1 MLGPRAEQQSEG
13 VFADDEPLCIGAVLS
28 HEQNRALLTEWLAP
42 KYDVL
47 TPATEGVTFE
57 DVAERADLLLL
68 DAGAYERHADWAAD
82 YRERE
87 ASLFRPVL
95 LLVSNDELRAAADI
109 WATVD
114 DVVSVPVQKAAL
126 HARIHGLLSRRAL
139 SRELAASE
147 DRFRT
152 LFETSPDPAIVVDAD
167 GHVVDSNAAF
177 RDLVGITEDCHGR
190 ALDDFDAFDRA
201 SVETMCGD
209 GDDSTVVPVQTAT
222 EQRYV
227 ECNGNDLATEPGHR
241 IVVLRDVTERIHHER
256 ELQRQVDRLDEFASV
271 LAHEMRNPL
280 GIASGWLDQAE
291 RTGDTSAFE
300 RVEVAHERMNEM
312 IAELLQLARQG
323 SVIGERSS
331 VPLEGLVVNSWNSVT
346 TGDATLHVDP
356 ALADRTVTGD
366 PTRVEEVFANLFRNA
381 VEHSSTDPQ
390 NAERS
395 EDAVEHAVEH
405 AGPDVTVEVGVTE
418 DGRGVYVEDDG
429 PGLEGVDR
437 DRLFKSGYTTA
448 DHGTGFGLAIVKQ
461 IADAHGWTVGAT
473 DAESGGAR
481 FELRGMLDEA
491 RDGEL
496 A

>member
-1 MLGPRAEQQSEG
+1 MSGPRLDQQFDG
-13 VFADDEPLCIGAVLS
+13 GLPDDEPLCIGAVLS
-28 HEQNRALLTEWLAP
+28 HDQNRALLTEWLAP

-47 TPATEGVTFE
+47 TPAPEGVTFE

-68 DAGAYERHADWAAD
+68 DAGAYERHADWVAD

-95 LLVSNDELRAAADI
+95 LLVSDDELRAAADI

-114 DVVSVPVQKAAL
+114 DIVSVPVQKAAL
-126 HARIHGLLSRRAL
+126 HARIRGLLSRRAL

-152 LFETSPDPAIVVDAD
+152 LFETSPDPAIVIDAD

-177 RDLVGITEDCHGR
+177 RDLAGVTADCHGR
-190 ALDDFDAFDRA
+190 SLDDFDAFDRA

-291 RTGDTSAFE
+291 RTGDPAAFE
-300 RVEVAHERMNEM
+300 RVEGAHERMNEM

-331 VPLEGLVVNSWNSVT
+331 VLLAGLVADSWDTVT
-346 TGDATLHVDP
+346 TRDATLHVDP
-356 ALADRTVTGD
+356 MLADQMVTGD
-366 PTRVEEVFANLFRNA
+366 PARIQEVFANLFRNA
-381 VEHSSTDPQ
+381 IEHGGS
-390 NAERS
+390 
-395 EDAVEHAVEH
+395 
-405 AGPDVTVEVGVTE
+405 DVTVEVGVTE
-418 DGRGVYVEDDG
+418 DGRGVYVADDG
-429 PGLEGVDR
+429 PGLVGVDH
-437 DRLFKSGYTTA
+437 DRLFESGYTTA

-473 DAESGGAR
+473 DAEGGGAR
-481 FELRGMLDEA
+481 FELRGLLDDE
-491 RDGEL
+491 RDGDR